1 MNSIIKLKSDFHSNG
16 FVVIKNLFSKNEISK
31 ILKESEKL
39 VKKIVIQKNR
49 YFHKTKD
56 NKINTI
62 HNIQKFYKK
71 NYLVTFSKKKKLIKL
86 VQSLWGE
93 KCAMRNIE
101 LFFKPKKTG
110 MKAPFHQD
118 NFYWNIVD
126 AKALNVWIACSS
138 ASSKNGGLIYLKES
152 HKLGTLNHEI
162 SFSPGSSQK
171 IPEKILSKL
180 KFKQICP
187 KIKSGDC
194 IIHHP
199 EVIHGSKKNT
209 SEIDR
214 KALVISYKSINAKY
228 DEIKLK
234 KYTKSLKKNL
244 KKIYK

>member
-1 MNSIIKLKSDFHSNG
+1 MKSIIKLKSDFYSNG
-16 FVVIKNLFSKNEISK
+16 FVVIKKFFTNNEILE
-31 ILKESEKL
+31 IIRESEKL
-39 VKKIVIQKNR
+39 KQKIILQKNR

-71 NYLVTFSKKKKLIKL
+71 NYLVTFSKTKKLMKL
-86 VQSLWGE
+86 VESLLGE
-93 KCAMRNIE
+93 KCMMRNVE

-118 NFYWNIVD
+118 NFYWNILD
-126 AKALNVWIACSS
+126 SKALNVWIACSN
-138 ASSKNGGLIYLKES
+138 ASPKNGGMIYLRES

-171 IPEKILSKL
+171 ISEKILSKL
-180 KFKQICP
+180 KFKRISP
-187 KIKSGDC
+187 TIKLGDC

-199 EVIHGSKKNT
+199 DVIHGSKRNT
-209 SEIDR
+209 SKLDR

-228 DEIKLK
+228 DHIKLK
-234 KYTKSLKKNL
+234 RYNKSLKKNL
-244 KKIYK
+244 KKIYN